1 MIEHFCEKEQQVVAA
16 LCGSSH
22 DAEIL
27 GHARS
32 CPVCSEVLL
41 VSEFLRESTQL
52 ATHELSAL
60 PDAAL
65 IWRKAQ
71 ALARKKAL
79 VKATLP
85 IRIARISAF
94 VVAALA
100 APWWVLESRQ
110 LWPRMADLWPRY
122 LSSTNRLWPSDS
134 NETALLLAVT
144 GTIICIGLSSWYMLR
159 EEKPN
164 SRLKTTSMS

>member
-1 MIEHFCEKEQQVVAA
+1 MNEHFCEKEQQVVAA
-16 LCGSSH
+16 LCGSSR

-27 GHARS
+27 GHAGR

-52 ATHELSAL
+52 AAHELSAL

-71 ALARKKAL
+71 ALAREKAL
-79 VKATLP
+79 VRATLP

-94 VVAALA
+94 VVAVLA
-100 APWWVLESRQ
+100 APWLIFESHQ
-110 LWPRMADLWPRY
+110 LWPVMPDFWPRH
-122 LSSTNRLWPSDS
+122 LSFTNRLRPSDS
-134 NETALLLAVT
+134 NETALPLAIT
-144 GTIICIGLSSWYMLR
+144 ATIICIGLSSWYMLR

-164 SRLKTTSMS
+164 EGSRT

>member
-1 MIEHFCEKEQQVVAA
+1 MNEHFCEKEQQVVAA
-16 LCGSSH
+16 LCGSSR

-27 GHARS
+27 GHAGR

-52 ATHELSAL
+52 AAHELSAL

-71 ALARKKAL
+71 ALAREKAL
-79 VKATLP
+79 VRATLP

-94 VVAALA
+94 VVAVLA
-100 APWWVLESRQ
+100 APWLIFESHQ
-110 LWPRMADLWPRY
+110 LWPVMPDFWPRH
-122 LSSTNRLWPSDS
+122 LSFTNRLWPSDS
-134 NETALLLAVT
+134 SETALPLALAA
-144 GTIICIGLSSWYMLR
+144 TIICIGLSSWYMLR

-164 SRLKTTSMS
+164 EGSRT

>member
-1 MIEHFCEKEQQVVAA
+1 MNEDFCEKEQQVIAA
-16 LCGSSH
+16 LCGSSR

-41 VSEFLRESTQL
+41 VAEILRESRQL

-60 PDAAL
+60 PDPAL

-71 ALARKKAL
+71 ALAREKAL
-79 VKATLP
+79 VRVTLP

-94 VVAALA
+94 VVAVLA
-100 APWWVLESRQ
+100 APWLILESHQ
-110 LWPRMADLWPRY
+110 LWPWMADLWPRH
-122 LSSTNRLWPSDS
+122 LLSTNRLWPSDL
-134 NETALLLAVT
+134 NEIALPLAITSTLV
-144 GTIICIGLSSWYMLR
+144 CIGLSAWYMLR
-159 EEKPN
+159 EE
-164 SRLKTTSMS
+164 